1 MSKVIP
7 GIISLYKEAYT
18 GHPKEIWHLVILT
31 LINRMGTMV
40 LPFMSVYLTTVLDYS
55 LNQAGILVG
64 TYGVGSFLGA
74 WLAGKYTDRF
84 GPELIIKISLLCGG
98 IMFFSLQFVTA
109 FVPLLILV
117 FITSIFGETYRPA
130 MMAAVGKYGPAGETT
145 RSMAM
150 LRLAISLGMSL
161 APTIGGFVAANL
173 GYNWLFVVDGCTYVA
188 AGIFFTF
195 ASRSWTA
202 QNSGDEN
209 SPGEIVKEQGMLPQ
223 HNRQYLFFLLGT
235 FLLGLGF
242 VQWFH
247 TVPVFIK
254 QEWGYDERYI
264 GTMMG
269 IHSLII
275 VLFEMP
281 LIQWVQS
288 KSLVDKA
295 SRIGL
300 FTFAICFL
308 PFLMPPSLVWYA
320 VAMLCWTVGSM
331 LFLPVNNAHTIVASP
346 PDRRGAYT
354 SWYWMC
360 WSTVAVV
367 GPLTGLFLADKAG
380 FTTLW
385 VVITLVVLS
394 SFTAVFSGR
403 VVAES

>member
-1 MSKVIP
+1 MARLFP
-7 GIISLYKEAYT
+7 GIISLYKDAYT
-18 GHPKEIWHLVILT
+18 GHPREIWHLVILT

-55 LNQAGILVG
+55 LNQAGLLVG

-74 WLAGKYTDRF
+74 WLAGKYTDKL
-84 GPELIIKISLLCGG
+84 GPELIIKISLFCGG
-98 IMFFSLQFVTA
+98 IMFFSLQFVTD

-130 MMAAVGKYGPAGETT
+130 MMAAVGKYGPEGETT

-173 GYNWLFVVDGCTYVA
+173 GYSYLFVVDGCTYIL
-188 AGIFFTF
+188 AGIFFTIV
-195 ASRSWTA
+195 SKRWRV
-202 QNSGDEN
+202 QNEGQSG
-209 SPGEIVKEQGMLPQ
+209 KEVNEEKSGTLPQ
-223 HNRQYLFFLLGT
+223 HNRQYLLFLSGT

-264 GTMMG
+264 GTFMG

-281 LIQWVQS
+281 LIQWIQS
-288 KSLVDKA
+288 RNLVERA

-308 PFLMPPSLVWYA
+308 PFLLPPSLVWYGLA
-320 VAMLCWTVGSM
+320 VLLWTLGSM
-331 LFLPVNNAHTIVASP
+331 MFLPVNNAHTIVASP

-367 GPLTGLFLADKAG
+367 GPLMGLFLADTAG
-380 FTTLW
+380 FTVLW
-385 VVITLVVLS
+385 ITITVVVFL
-394 SFTAVFSGR
+394 SFTTVFSGR
-403 VVAES
+403 AASESP